1 MSLESLFQHI
11 LSSEHRAQEGRRLMR
26 EGPGHRA
33 GHWAGPG
40 ASVLS
45 LGGWGREEAPG
56 AAARAA
62 PILPPPP
69 QQRPEQLEGSLPR
82 EGRAGPLRALR
93 WAQEAGAERAAC
105 LTVRSEISRCRD
117 NTRKA
122 AEELNEEKIKL
133 ESKVLAWSAGP
144 LISWK
149 GV

>member
-45 LGGWGREEAPG
+45 LGGWGR
-56 AAARAA
+56 R
-62 PILPPPP
+62 PPE
-69 QQRPEQLEGSLPR
+69 QRPGQPPSLHPHPSSGQSSWRAPCPGR
-82 EGRAGPLRALR
+82 EGPLRALR